1 MNIINQIADSIF
13 KNMGTSFGFSISM
26 IFFIVLTIRA
36 VLNLNKFKEV
46 KSFFDNPNAI
56 IQLIIIAFW
65 ILLVRNYINRQ
76 KDGDENSEKL
86 KIATKKALISL
97 LIAFFAKIDL
107 AIAPFWLIWVV
118 GYYLEDWV

>member
-1 MNIINQIADSIF
+1 MNIINKIADSIF

-26 IFFIVLTIRA
+26 VFFIGLTIKA

-46 KSFFDNPNAI
+46 KSFFSNPNAI

-76 KDGDENSEKL
+76 KDGDEKSEKL
-86 KIATKKALISL
+86 KIATKRALISL

>member
-1 MNIINQIADSIF
+1 M
-13 KNMGTSFGFSISM
+13 
-26 IFFIVLTIRA
+26 
-36 VLNLNKFKEV
+36 
-46 KSFFDNPNAI
+46 KSFFSNPNAI

-76 KDGDENSEKL
+76 KDGDEKSEKL
-86 KIATKKALISL
+86 KIATKRALISL